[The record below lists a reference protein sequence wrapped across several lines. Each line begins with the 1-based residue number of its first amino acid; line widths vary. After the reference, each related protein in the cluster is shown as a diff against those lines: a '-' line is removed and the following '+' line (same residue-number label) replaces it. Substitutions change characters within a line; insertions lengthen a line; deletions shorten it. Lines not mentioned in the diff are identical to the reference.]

1 MAEPVL
7 GDAKYLVLHFSRR
20 KLEGTKV
27 CSTWR
32 GAQMSKANHMRRWK
46 DFPELMERYQPYVKI
61 LSMDAILAEQGIEYP
76 GSEFTTEDLILMK
89 KMGLTI

>member
-1 MAEPVL
+1 
-7 GDAKYLVLHFSRR
+7 
-20 KLEGTKV
+20 
-27 CSTWR
+27 
-32 GAQMSKANHMRRWK
+32 MRRWK